1 MRKILFV
8 LIFALFAIAS
18 WAQSYR
24 FVADYSSFRVN
35 RGYGW
40 SDWSDWYD
48 CGTIVITFDLKEAII
63 RIYSQETQDY
73 IIVED
78 LGGDYVD
85 GGEMTSVIA
94 VNSEGHRCKIDLVY
108 YHHKRSHL
116 YVRYNDIEFGYLIK

>member
-35 RGYGW
+35 KGYGW

-48 CGTIVITFDLKEAII
+48 CGSIVITIDLDEEII
-63 RIYSQETQDY
+63 RIYSENTQDY
-73 IIVED
+73 VVVED
-78 LGGDYVD
+78 AGSDYVD
-85 GGEMTSVIA
+85 GGEMTGVIA
-94 VNSEGHRCKIDLVY
+94 VDSRGQRCKIDIVY
-108 YHHKRSHL
+108 YYRKQSHL
-116 YVRYNDIEFGYLIK
+116 YVRYSDVEFGYMIR